1 MATKEECRTALDD
14 LAAKLAEN
22 ADSLRG
28 KVDLDR
34 RLACDITDL
43 SVSFHGQLTGGRLT
57 GLEDGDDPDA
67 KIRLIVGS
75 DDLLALVAGDLDFG
89 KAFTSGRV
97 KIKANLFDLLKL
109 KALL

>member
-1 MATKEECRTALDD
+1 MATKEECRQALDD
-14 LAAKLAEN
+14 LAVKLAEN
-22 ADSLRG
+22 AESLRG

-43 SVSFHGQLTGGRLT
+43 DVSFHGRLNGGKLT
-57 GLEDGDDPDA
+57 GLEEGDDPEA

-75 DDLLALVAGDLDFG
+75 DDLLSLVAGDLDFG
-89 KAFTSGRV
+89 RAFTSGRV

-109 KALL
+109 KSLL